1 MRIIRG
7 LESYPSDATPAAVAL
22 GIFDGVHLGHRAILD
37 TAVQTAHAAG
47 IQAVACT
54 FDPHPMDVLQP
65 QRASAPIASLDER
78 LELIAERGIDA
89 TVVLAFTRE
98 LARMEPE
105 AFVKDVLHGR
115 LRAQQ
120 VIVGYNHTFGRGA
133 RGDADLLKALA
144 PRVGLEAIVVPP
156 LVIDGVAVS
165 SSGIRGALREGDVAR
180 AARYLGRSYSIAGEV
195 VRGAGRGRGLGFP
208 TANVQPER
216 PLLVPTGV
224 YACRAR
230 VADRATPAVVN
241 IGVRPT
247 FGETVLAVEAHLLDF
262 AGDVYGA
269 RMSLA
274 FVERLRGEQKFP
286 GVEALRAQIAADVA
300 RARRVL

>member
-7 LESYPSDATPAAVAL
+7 LESYPSDAAPAALAL

-37 TAVQTAHAAG
+37 AAVRSARGAG
-47 IQAVACT
+47 LRAVACT

-65 QRASAPIASLDER
+65 QRAPAPIASLEER
-78 LELIAERGIDA
+78 LALIAEQGIDA
-89 TVVLAFTRE
+89 TVVLRFTLE

-105 AFVKDVLHGR
+105 AFVKDILHGR

-120 VIVGYNHTFGRGA
+120 VVVGYNHTFGRGA
-133 RGDADLLKALA
+133 RGDARLLEELA
-144 PRVGLEAIVVPP
+144 PRLGFAATVVPP
-156 LVIDGVAVS
+156 LVIDGVPVS
-165 SSGIRGALREGDVAR
+165 SSEIRNVLRAGDVAR
-180 AARYLGRSYSIAGEV
+180 AARYLGRPYRITGKV

-216 PLLVPTGV
+216 PLLVPAGV

-230 VADRATPAVVN
+230 VGDRDEPAVVN

-247 FGETVLAVEAHLLDF
+247 FGETVLAVEAYLLDF
-262 AGDVYGA
+262 SGDLYGLA
-269 RMSLA
+269 MSLA
-274 FVERLRGEQKFP
+274 FVERLRSEQRFP
-286 GVEALRAQIAADVA
+286 TVDALLAQIAADVEH
-300 RARRVL
+300 ARRVL